1 MSGIV
6 NKILTRCVPKSFKQG
21 AVLAALCASV
31 LFFINGVFLPLFSTT
46 TEFIGLVMGHNK
58 VNLFSSIEF
67 MWGRADYFLAVL
79 IALFTFVLPVVKYLS
94 LFSQYFSLTLWP
106 KPVSKVLDALDKWS
120 MLDVFIVAQIIVVFK
135 FSTKFVEIDL
145 ESGTVC
151 LAISIFLRMIAG
163 QLIRKQP
170 V

>member
-1 MSGIV
+1 MLDAV
-6 NKILTRCVPKSFKQG
+6 VKHLAPKSIKHG
-21 AVLAALCASV
+21 VALLALCLSV
-31 LFFINGVFLPLFSTT
+31 LFFLNGIFLPLFSTT

-79 IALFTFVLPVVKYLS
+79 IALFTFVLPVVKYLG

-106 KPVSKVLDALDKWS
+106 KPVSKALDALDKWS

-151 LAISIFLRMIAG
+151 LAVSIFLRMIAG

>member
-1 MSGIV
+1 MTTVLKKWI
-6 NKILTRCVPKSFKQG
+6 PKSWQHG
-21 AVLAALCASV
+21 VALAALCLSV

-46 TEFIGLVMGHNK
+46 TEFIGLVMGHTK

-67 MWGRADYFLAVL
+67 MWGRSDYFLAVL
-79 IALFTFVLPVVKYLS
+79 IAVFTFVLPVVKYLD
-94 LFSQYFSLTLWP
+94 LFTKYFSLTVWP
-106 KPVSKVLDALDKWS
+106 KAVSKVLDALDKWS

-151 LAISIFLRMIAG
+151 LAVSIFLRMFAG
-163 QLIRKQP
+163 QLIRYVKA
-170 V
+170 